1 MPKYDPQLTAHK
13 SWLGLVQPVGLVV
26 SPPALVKAQ
35 AVLDRNVVDR
45 QQTLLSI
52 VRQPPRTAFGD
63 QEAPYLDD
71 FPRFTEQVLGWAPE
85 DLAGGPGGPELADD
99 LELAL
104 PDYGDTLRPTYAV
117 VDGMADDKVL
127 MLVRI
132 EATGRSLDQP
142 PAERTGWHA
151 SPQSRLERLLR
162 EREISAGLLLN
173 GHELRL
179 VYAPRGESSG
189 HLTFP
194 VPAMCEVAGRP
205 ILSALHLLLGEHRVF
220 SAPDG
225 RRLLDLLSA
234 SRKYQ
239 SEVSNKLSEQV
250 LGALWDLLAGFQAAD
265 EASGRFL
272 LFDRAAR
279 DHPDHVYGGLLTVLL
294 RLVFLLYAE
303 DQGLMP
309 DDEVYARNYSVAG
322 LYARLRQDAGR
333 YPDTMDQR
341 YGAWA
346 WLLSLF
352 RLVFDGGG
360 HGGAGGFRL
369 PTRHG
374 QLFNPD
380 EYPFLEARTK
390 GKARVRHERF
400 EAPKVSDGC
409 IHRVLEALLVL
420 DGERLSYRALDVEQI
435 GSVYEAMMG
444 FEVERAFG
452 RSIAVGSNHVV
463 FDVDKLLEEPAGA
476 RKKWLKDHAE
486 CDLTG
491 KGLAAL
497 KAAET
502 AEDVVAALGRKI
514 SPRTPRL
521 LPPDSLYLQPG
532 EERRRSGSHYTPR
545 ELTEPIVRT
554 TLRPVLANL
563 GERPAPEQIL
573 DLKVCDPAMGSGA
586 FLVEAC
592 RQLAKRL
599 VAAWELHD
607 RMPEIP
613 PDEDPLLHARRLVA
627 QRCLYGV
634 DKNPFAVNL
643 AKLSLWLVTLARDH
657 AFTFLDHALKCGDSL
672 VGLTRKQIGAFDW
685 QPPKKLEGPIMDLLA
700 DVNESVREARV
711 SRERIQELD
720 EGDYGRKKA
729 AWYEAENALHDARLV
744 GDLVIAAFFGAGKA
758 KARKDLRDTYQSR
771 VMLWREGDLE
781 VAELQGFVDE
791 LRGGERPVVPF
802 HWEIEFPEVFGRE
815 NPGFDAMVGNPP
827 FLGGTKLEPAFGRCW
842 RDFAVVFVANGET
855 GVRGAG
861 DLCAYFLLRAFSLL
875 RRQAAF
881 GLVATNSISQGDT
894 RKIGLAQIASFGG
907 EIFSAK
913 SSRNWPGAAGI
924 EIAEV
929 WVTKGTYRGLRY
941 LDGLAVSR
949 ITPFL
954 DTSEK
959 TREPQVLVSN
969 LDCAFE
975 GAKVLGSGFILKNE
989 EAKHLLE
996 VAENNHKVI
1005 RQFLSGADIN
1015 TRPDSSPS
1023 RYAINFWGW
1032 PLHRG
1037 SAPNDYAGPVA
1048 VDFPECLEIVQD
1060 RVRQERLN
1068 KPPDSS
1074 WNRAIR
1080 ERWWQYG
1087 LWRPALFEA
1096 IHDLKRVLVRSV
1108 VSNIHCLAFLPTGTI
1123 FSNTTVVFAFDQW
1136 SAFSTLQSELHG
1148 CWLRRYSSTMR
1159 KDTRYTPSTCFQ
1171 TFPFPEGWQTDPTLE
1186 ATGKAYYEF
1195 RADLMIRNN
1204 EGLTKTYNRF
1214 HDPEENHPDIVK
1226 LRELHADMD
1235 RAVLDAYGWTDVAT
1249 DCEFLLDYEI
1259 DEETWSPRKKKPYRY
1274 RWPEA
1279 VHDEV
1284 LARLL
1289 DLNQKRYQEEVLAG
1303 LHDGKKGKQKKA
1315 RSKRKKKP
1323 AAKPATAS
1331 LPLFEDELD
1340 GAGSG

>member
-1 MPKYDPQLTAHK
+1 MAKYDPEVSSHK
-13 SWLGLVQPVGLVV
+13 AWLGLVQPVGLVV

-52 VRQPPRTAFGD
+52 VREPPRTTFSD
-63 QEAPYLDD
+63 QAAPYLDD

-85 DLAGGPGGPELADD
+85 DLAGGPGGPELSDD

-117 VDGMADDKVL
+117 VDGMAGDKIL

-132 EATGRSLDQP
+132 EATGRRLDQP

-162 EREISAGLLLN
+162 EKEISAGLLLN

-265 EASGRFL
+265 EASGRL
-272 LFDRAAR
+272 LFDRTAR

-360 HGGAGGFRL
+360 HGGAGGFHL

-452 RSIAVGSNHVV
+452 RSIAVGSKHVV

-491 KGLAAL
+491 KGLTAL

-554 TLRPVLANL
+554 TLRPVLENL
-563 GERPAPEQIL
+563 GERPTPEQIL

-672 VGLTRKQIGAFDW
+672 VGLTREQIGAFDW

-700 DVNESVREARV
+700 DVNESVREATA
-711 SRERIQELD
+711 SRKRIQELD

-771 VMLWREGDLE
+771 VMLWREGDLD

-802 HWEIEFPEVFGRE
+802 HWEIEFPEVFDRE
-815 NPGFDAMVGNPP
+815 GLGFDAVVGNPP
-827 FLGGTKLEPAFGRCW
+827 FLGGKKI
-842 RDFAVVFVANGET
+842 T
-855 GVRGAG
+855 GALGQTYKHYLAELHQDSTG
-861 DLCAYFLLRAFSLL
+861 NTDLCAHFFRRAFGTL
-875 RRQAAF
+875 RKVSCM
-881 GLVATNSISQGDT
+881 GMLATNTIGQGDT
-894 RKIGLAQIASFGG
+894 RRGGLRAIVQQGG
-907 EIFSAK
+907 EIYSATK
-913 SSRNWPGAAGI
+913 RLAWPGQAAVVASVVHLGRSI
-924 EIAEV
+924 SAPFILNGRSV
-929 WVTKGTYRGLRY
+929 R
-941 LDGLAVSR
+941 R
-949 ITPFL
+949 ITAFL
-954 DTSEK
+954 LSNDSSEDPPSLWSNEGIGFIGNYVHGDGFTFDDRK
-959 TREPQVLVSN
+959 TTASPISLMHGTISREPAS
-969 LDCAFE
+969 
-975 GAKVLGSGFILKNE
+975 
-989 EAKHLLE
+989 
-996 VAENNHKVI
+996 
-1005 RQFLSGADIN
+1005 
-1015 TRPDSSPS
+1015 
-1023 RYAINFWGW
+1023 
-1032 PLHRG
+1032 
-1037 SAPNDYAGPVA
+1037 
-1048 VDFPECLEIVQD
+1048 QD
-1060 RVRQERLN
+1060 RIFPYLGANEVNTHPAHQHRRFVIDFDNMSLREASKWPVLLHIIERKA
-1068 KPPDSS
+1068 KPARLRAGGSYAKEWWLFGRRS
-1074 WNRAIR
+1074 LAGRRAIKENKR
-1080 ERWWQYG
+1080 LLVTGIVSPYLSFTW
-1087 LWRPALFEA
+1087 LPASTVCSHRLAYYANESHHFFA
-1096 IHDLKRVLVRSV
+1096 AMQSRVE
-1108 VSNIHCLAFLPTGTI
+1108 
-1123 FSNTTVVFAFDQW
+1123 
-1136 SAFSTLQSELHG
+1136 QSWA
-1148 CWLRRYSSTMR
+1148 WLLSSTM
-1159 KDTRYTPSTCFQ
+1159 KDDINYAPSDCFE
-1171 TFPFPEGWQTDPTLE
+1171 TFPFPEGWQTDPNLE
-1186 ATGKAYYEF
+1186 AIGKTYYEF

-1214 HDPEENHPDIVK
+1214 HDPEEHDPDIVK
-1226 LRELHADMD
+1226 LRDLHAAMD

-1303 LHDGKKGKQKKA
+1303 LHDGKKGKRK
-1315 RSKRKKKP
+1315 KRKQKP

-1331 LPLFEDELD
+1331 LPLFDDELD
-1340 GAGSG
+1340 GSGSGSS